1 MLNSTVLEVAIGLVF
16 CFASISLIASSINE
30 AVASALKLRG
40 RTLLTGIKSLLN
52 DPQFTGLAQ
61 AIYNHALI
69 NPQGAGHAKSQA
81 ELTTKPSYIPS
92 KQFAIA
98 LVDVLQTAPG
108 SVQHFEHALN
118 SVKDH
123 QLRTMLLG
131 MFQRASGDVE
141 KMQAELAAWFDNSM
155 ERVAGGYKRRSQ
167 LICFIIAL
175 IVTAL
180 FNVDSFRV
188 FETLWIHPAL
198 TAQLSLAQN
207 PDLTTTIT
215 ELKLLPV
222 GWEQAPEFSLLS
234 KPTWVMFTG
243 WLVTASSA
251 LFGAPFW
258 FDLLQKMTRLRG
270 TGKKPEKADAT

>member
-30 AVASALKLRG
+30 AIASALKLRG
-40 RTLLTGIKSLLN
+40 RSLLVGIKALLN

-69 NPQGAGHAKSQA
+69 NPQGAGRAKSEN
-81 ELTTKPSYIPS
+81 ELTSKPSYIPS

-98 LVDVLQTAPG
+98 FIDVLHATPEKAQQLEHVLG
-108 SVQHFEHALN
+108 SLSDE
-118 SVKDH
+118 
-123 QLRTMLLG
+123 QLRPMLLG
-131 MFQRASGDVE
+131 MVRRTAGDIE
-141 KMQAELAAWFDNSM
+141 KLHTELAAWFDNGM

-175 IVTAL
+175 VVAAL
-180 FNVDSFRV
+180 FNVDSFRL

-198 TAQLSLAQN
+198 TAQLNLAPNQDIN
-207 PDLTTTIT
+207 ATIDS
-215 ELKLLPV
+215 LKLLPV
-222 GWEQAPEFSLLS
+222 GWEHAPEFSWQS
-234 KPTWVMFTG
+234 KQTWVMFAG

-258 FDLLQKMTRLRG
+258 FDLLQKLTRLRG
-270 TGKKPEKADAT
+270 TGKKPDKSDAT